1 MSHLHEVTITPE
13 PIARFGTLLGEE
25 PMREATAIAEAT
37 AQRMAGRTWWN
48 INATA
53 RGGGVAEMLHS
64 LLSYARG
71 ASIDAR
77 WLVIAGS
84 PAFFQITKRLHHAI
98 HGMPGDGSS
107 LADTERAVYDA
118 TLADNADELL
128 ALVRP
133 NDVVLLHDPQTAGL
147 APSLLEHGATVL
159 WRSHVGADIPNEQT
173 QCAWDFLR
181 VYLEHVPAL
190 IFSRQA
196 YIPDWCDPSRVTVI
210 SPSIDAFSPKNQEME
225 DGAVR
230 AILVHTGLVEGPPGD
245 GRPLYRREDGSPARV
260 DRRADIVRLGR
271 APAWETPLVAQ
282 VSRWDPLKDPIGV
295 MHGFADLVSRDGL
308 DEPNLLL
315 AGPNV
320 TAVADDPEAA
330 ATFNDVLAAWRAL
343 PHGIRSRVHLVSLP
357 MADVAENAAIVNAI
371 QRHAAVIVQ
380 KSLREGFGLTV
391 TEAMWKARPVVAS
404 RVGGIQDQI
413 HHGIHGLLLDDP
425 TDAHEFAEA
434 LRCVLTHPELAEQ
447 LGRHAQQ
454 RVRDEFLGVRHLI
467 RYAELLATLEPELPV
482 SEAR

>member
-1 MSHLHEVTITPE
+1 MAHLEEVPIAPE

-25 PMREATAIAEAT
+25 FMREAATVAEAT
-37 AQRMAGRTWWN
+37 ARRMAGRTWWN
-48 INATA
+48 INSTA

-71 ASIDAR
+71 AGIDAR

-84 PAFFQITKRLHHAI
+84 PAFFHITKRLHHAI

-107 LADTERAVYDA
+107 LADTERTVYEA
-118 TLADNADELL
+118 TLAGNADELL

-147 APSLLEHGATVL
+147 APPLLEHGATVL
-159 WRSHVGADIPNEQT
+159 WRSHVGADLPNEHT
-173 QCAWDFLR
+173 ERAWDFLR
-181 VYLEHVPAL
+181 PYLEHVPTL
-190 IFSRQA
+190 IFSRHA
-196 YIPDWCDPSRVTVI
+196 YVPDWCAPGRATVI

-225 DGAVR
+225 DGTVR
-230 AILVHTGLVEGPPGD
+230 AILVNTGLVEGPPGE
-245 GRPLYRREDGSPARV
+245 GQPLFRREDGSPARV
-260 DRRADIVRLGR
+260 DRQADVIRLGR
-271 APAWETPLVAQ
+271 APTWETPLVAQ

-295 MHGFADLVSRDGL
+295 MHGFADLISRDGL
-308 DEPNLLL
+308 EEPDLVL

-330 ATFNDVLAAWRAL
+330 STFNGVLDAWRAL
-343 PHGIRSRVHLVSLP
+343 PHGIRSRVHLASLP

-371 QRHAAVIVQ
+371 QRHAAVMVQ

-404 RVGGIQDQI
+404 RIGGIQDQI
-413 HHGIHGLLLDDP
+413 EHGVHGLLLDDP
-425 TDAHEFAEA
+425 TDPHEFART
-434 LRCVLTHPELAEQ
+434 LRCVLTDGELSEQ
-447 LGRHAQQ
+447 LGRNARQ
-454 RVRDEFLGVRHLI
+454 RVLDEFLGVRHLI
-467 RYAELLATLEPELPV
+467 RYAELLATLEAEPPV
-482 SEAR
+482 TEAR